1 MNKRLL
7 ITIAMVVVLLGIS
20 ALLGRYLADQKTP
33 TPQSEKRVEKY
44 FVNATPVN
52 YERQQVTVNAS
63 GRVTSANL
71 VDLVAEV
78 QGKIQEGDALLK
90 KGVSFKKGEVVG
102 RIYKQDMEYNLKS
115 LKSSFLNLLASSLP
129 DLRIDYPEAYP
140 RWEAFMNQLDIE
152 EPFPGL
158 PVIKRNQ
165 TKIFLSSRQL
175 LSNYYNIKSQEEQL
189 KKYTMKA
196 PFDGTFTQV
205 MLEEGSVAN
214 PGSRI
219 AQMIRTDELEV
230 EVPVPAEEARFLST
244 GDSVWMK
251 TDDGTATYNGIITRM
266 ASFIDQNT
274 QSQSI
279 FVSVKNNPEA
289 SLYQGQYL
297 EASFKGRYLDRVME
311 LPRNAVF
318 NGNKVYTIEDS
329 TLVESRIEIH
339 KYNETTLLFSGIKE
353 GVMIVTEPLI
363 NAKEGTAVE
372 IL

>member
-1 MNKRLL
+1 MLKS
-7 ITIAMVVVLLGIS
+7 TS
-20 ALLGRYLADQKTP
+20 
-33 TPQSEKRVEKY
+33 
-44 FVNATPVN
+44 VNATPVN

-90 KGVSFKKGEVVG
+90 KGVSFKKGDVVV

-152 EPFPGL
+152 KPFPGL
-158 PVIKRNQ
+158 PVIKSNQ

-175 LSNYYNIKSQEEQL
+175 LSNYYNIKGQEEQL

-219 AQMIRTDELEV
+219 C
-230 EVPVPAEEARFLST
+230 
-244 GDSVWMK
+244 
-251 TDDGTATYNGIITRM
+251 TDDT
-266 ASFIDQNT
+266 
-274 QSQSI
+274 
-279 FVSVKNNPEA
+279 
-289 SLYQGQYL
+289 
-297 EASFKGRYLDRVME
+297 
-311 LPRNAVF
+311 
-318 NGNKVYTIEDS
+318 
-329 TLVESRIEIH
+329 H
-339 KYNETTLLFSGIKE
+339 
-353 GVMIVTEPLI
+353 
-363 NAKEGTAVE
+363 
-372 IL
+372 